1 MPIEHHEA
9 YLDWITTL
17 DELIDAAYA
26 LEEIEGKPN
35 VSPVD
40 RRAAAR
46 RAEAANERF
55 EEMRA
60 RIDLLDR

>member
-9 YLDWITTL
+9 YLDWIATL

-35 VSPVD
+35 VNLVD